1 MDNPGSLD
9 EFNELD
15 EIVTPRPRIFEP
27 YALDPI
33 PNNPNRL
40 RDAFLPDDS
49 SEFSSLEDVM
59 TVTVPVMMIIKSH
72 FRQKELSYKT
82 DECNFVLISLLWFQ

>member
-15 EIVTPRPRIFEP
+15 EIMTPRPRIFEP

-49 SEFSSLEDVM
+49 SEFSSLEDVNDSDSSSDDDHQE
-59 TVTVPVMMIIKSH
+59 PLQ
-72 FRQKELSYKT
+72 RERAELQ
-82 DECNFVLISLLWFQ
+82 DW